1 MVLVKH
7 TGRQL
12 LGCLIF
18 FAACNSPAYN
28 ESTAMPKADSLQEQK
43 RIKKVFYAIDAAA
56 QNIRTGDLIVRA
68 GNDFTSESLRSLNQ
82 RDKTWSHCGIASV
95 EHDTV
100 FVYHALG
107 GEWNPDQRIRK
118 DIFKVF
124 AEPYSNRSVGIYRY
138 ALLPADT
145 AALMVTVKKLHQI
158 GIMFDMKFD
167 LQTNDR
173 MYCAEFVYK
182 AYVMGTKGKL
192 QFTTSRLG
200 DFYFVGVDDL
210 FLQPLCSL
218 QKKILYHTI
227 KS

>member
-7 TGRQL
+7 TWRQL

-18 FAACNSPAYN
+18 FTACNSRPQYQKLVITK
-28 ESTAMPKADSLQEQK
+28 EDSLRTEQ
-43 RIKKVFYAIDAAA
+43 RIENAFVKIDS
-56 QNIRTGDLIVRA
+56 ITPFVKTGDLVVRT

-100 FVYHALG
+100 FIYHALG

-118 DIFKVF
+118 DILTVF
-124 AEPYSNRSVGIYRY
+124 AEPYGNRGIGLYRY
-138 ALLPADT
+138 PLLPADISS
-145 AALMVTVKKLHQI
+145 LMVTVKKLHKM
-158 GIMFDMKFD
+158 GVMFDMKFD

-182 AYVMGTKGKL
+182 AYLMGTGGKL
-192 QFTTSRLG
+192 QFSTSHIG
-200 DFYFVGVDDL
+200 DFHFIGVDDL
-210 FLQPLCSL
+210 FLQPACSL
-218 QKKILYHTI
+218 QKKILY
-227 KS
+227 